1 VINKLKIFF
10 RIDFTLAITLDYQ
23 KYIYMYNNH
32 RHNRF
37 YYNNTDI
44 DNKLI
49 AYCDN
54 KVKSETNVA
63 AILFKKAKLYYII

>member
-1 VINKLKIFF
+1 
-10 RIDFTLAITLDYQ
+10 
-23 KYIYMYNNH
+23 MYNNH